1 LIPEVNY
8 IISKAKKSPRPSFSQ
23 KKSVRQIKVGP
34 ISYSRTHFKLIL
46 LKSATTRA
54 SFLIY
59 EDNFLF
65 MDLCKKTNSL
75 QIMIIFSLQHTQNL
89 KQTTKDTTTETK
101 SQHQQQKVTKQQHG
115 SIFVCT

>member
-1 LIPEVNY
+1 M
-8 IISKAKKSPRPSFSQ
+8 
-23 KKSVRQIKVGP
+23 KVGP

-46 LKSATTRA
+46 LESATTRA

-65 MDLCKKTNSL
+65 MDLCKKQTNSL

-89 KQTTKDTTTETK
+89 KQTTKDTTTESHKTTTWK
-101 SQHQQQKVTKQQHG
+101 HLYALEFLKFNLTLG
-115 SIFVCT
+115 FNI